1 MSQVPNSYP
10 YWLGTAPT
18 SATASI
24 NGVPVNLVP
33 VVVKSA
39 ATTQTVAAN
48 TYYNVV
54 TTTDTLAAGTYLVGA
69 DFFTTATNG
78 NAYIGTDTLNFIV
91 ADSNAGG
98 GPTVTTYPNLVI
110 RPFYSVLGSTS
121 TAWEGT
127 VSGILVLTAAAK
139 VSYQIQT
146 IVGSF
151 TGKTVGVEG
160 CWYQRIA

>member
-39 ATTQTVAAN
+39 STSQTVAAN

-54 TTTDTLAAGTYLVGA
+54 TTTDTLASGTYLVGA
-69 DFFTTATNG
+69 NFFTTATNG
-78 NAYIGTDTLNFIV
+78 NAYIATDGLNFVI
-91 ADSNAGG
+91 ADSNAGA
-98 GPTVTTYPNLVI
+98 GPTVTTYPNLFL
-110 RPFYSVLGSTS
+110 RPFYSVLGSTA
-121 TAWEGT
+121 TGWEGT

-146 IVGSF
+146 IVGTF